1 MITGFHYRAALALT
15 KITVKELSSIVGLH
29 AVTLLRYKKVSNLE
43 LINCHSR
50 NTQVIQDYFEKSNVL
65 FPNKNAIKLKTN
77 YRSKDITRFHL
88 VAARIATRL
97 NQNQLSFF
105 LRISSGTLSILEN
118 LDNTAVINTRTLKN
132 SRLIS
137 FFEHMGI
144 TFNDDYTVT
153 LHKDPQKFIEKTKM
167 LVDTKRNNI

>member
-43 LINCHSR
+43 LINCRSR

-65 FPNKNAIKLKTN
+65 FPNKNSIKLKTN

-88 VAARIATRL
+88 IAARIATGL

-105 LRISSGTLSILEN
+105 LEYLP
-118 LDNTAVINTRTLKN
+118 V
-132 SRLIS
+132 
-137 FFEHMGI
+137 H
-144 TFNDDYTVT
+144 
-153 LHKDPQKFIEKTKM
+153 
-167 LVDTKRNNI
+167 